1 MKLYLAGPMRGYP
14 EFNHPAFH
22 AAAAELRAS
31 GHAVFNPAEHAE
43 SLGINTTGMTGDPSH
58 EELAGYSLRELI
70 AADLAWICANA
81 EANRPAPR
89 MAGLTRR
96 RSRGSN
102 SQSTRHPG
110 RVRPGL
116 PRQPPMTNPDCGCAR
131 AAERWKLRPRSS
143 HDLGLNCVPGV
154 ST

>member
-81 EANRPAPR
+81 EAIA
-89 MAGLTRR
+89 LL
-96 RSRGSN
+96 
-102 SQSTRHPG
+102 PG
-110 RVRPGL
+110 WQDSLG
-116 PRQPPMTNPDCGCAR
+116 A
-131 AAERWKLRPRSS
+131 AAEVATAKALGIPVGYARDFLANPR
-143 HDLGLNCVPGV
+143 
-154 ST
+154 